1 MPSGF
6 KANEIQGPLCSGP
19 ERKECVMPTIMDT
32 IAADASLKTL
42 KKALDIVGGVGK
54 RLAGPG
60 NFTFFAPSDEAFA
73 RLNVETVLADTA
85 KLADILNYHLVDKKH
100 YEKEMD
106 VKNLDSL
113 VTELGKS
120 LSIYL
125 DENEIMIDNAH
136 IVKADIECSN
146 GVIHV
151 IDNVFLP
158 QHSGWYET
166 LA

>member
-1 MPSGF
+1 
-6 KANEIQGPLCSGP
+6 
-19 ERKECVMPTIMDT
+19 MPTIMET
-32 IAADASLKTL
+32 IAADPSLKTL
-42 KKALDIVGGVGK
+42 KKALDIVEGVRK
-54 RLAGPG
+54 RLETSGAL
-60 NFTFFAPSDEAFA
+60 TFFAPNDDAFA
-73 RLNVETVLADTA
+73 RLNIDQVLGDAA
-85 KLADILNYHLVDKKH
+85 KLADILNYHLVGEKH
-100 YEKEMD
+100 FQKEMD

-136 IVKADIECSN
+136 LVTTDIECSN
-146 GVIHV
+146 GVVHI

>member
-1 MPSGF
+1 
-6 KANEIQGPLCSGP
+6 
-19 ERKECVMPTIMDT
+19 MPTIMEA
-32 IAADASLKTL
+32 IVADPSLQIL
-42 KKALDIVGGVGK
+42 KKALQIVAGVAEKLGK
-54 RLAGPG
+54 PG
-60 NFTFFAPSDEAFA
+60 SYTFFAANDEAFA
-73 RLNVETVLADTA
+73 RLNVDQVLADA
-85 KLADILNYHLVDKKH
+85 GKLADILNYHLVAEKH
-100 YEKEMD
+100 AEKEMD
-106 VKNLDSL
+106 VKNLDAM

-125 DENEIMIDNAH
+125 DENDIMIDNAH

-146 GVIHV
+146 GVIHI

>member
-1 MPSGF
+1 
-6 KANEIQGPLCSGP
+6 
-19 ERKECVMPTIMDT
+19 MPTIMET
-32 IAADASLKTL
+32 IAADPSLKTL
-42 KKALDIVGGVGK
+42 KKALGIVGGVRE
-54 RLAGPG
+54 RLERTGTL
-60 NFTFFAPSDEAFA
+60 TFFAPNDEAFA
-73 RLNVETVLADTA
+73 RLNMEQILGDTA
-85 KLADILNYHLVDKKH
+85 KLTDILNYHLVGEKH
-100 YEKEMD
+100 FQKEMD

-136 IVKADIECSN
+136 LITTDIECSN
-146 GVIHV
+146 GVIHI

>member
-1 MPSGF
+1 
-6 KANEIQGPLCSGP
+6 
-19 ERKECVMPTIMDT
+19 MPTIMET
-32 IAADASLKTL
+32 IAADPSLAIL
-42 KKALDIVGGVGK
+42 KKALDLVGGVRE
-54 RLAGPG
+54 RLEKPG
-60 NFTFFAPSDEAFA
+60 NFTFFAPNDEAFA
-73 RLNVETVLADTA
+73 RLNVEQVLEDAA
-85 KLADILNYHLVDKKH
+85 KLADILNYHLVA
-100 YEKEMD
+100 EKRYRNEMD

-136 IVKADIECSN
+136 VLKADIECSN
-146 GVIHV
+146 GVVHV

>member
-1 MPSGF
+1 
-6 KANEIQGPLCSGP
+6 
-19 ERKECVMPTIMDT
+19 MPTIMET
-32 IAADASLKTL
+32 IAADPSLKTL
-42 KKALDIVGGVGK
+42 KRALDLVGGVAQRLGK
-54 RLAGPG
+54 DGTL
-60 NFTFFAPSDEAFA
+60 TFFAPGDEAFA
-73 RLNVETVLADTA
+73 RLNVEAVLADGP
-85 KLADILNYHLVDKKH
+85 KLADILNYHLVAEKH
-100 YEKEMD
+100 YENELD
-106 VKNLDSL
+106 VKNIDSL

-120 LSIYL
+120 LSVYL

-146 GVIHV
+146 GVIHI